1 VHQIANPA
9 AIAKPMN
16 WWMKGVWREALTS
29 SDQLHRHVSGQ
40 SSAGDRDYQTEAQK
54 SMRRELL
61 QNNVSLSPL
70 SALVASALPDAASAA
85 LRGWSGE
92 AVSAWRISMRDL
104 YWHQLAVIGRRSPF
118 TGEDSTY
125 LDRIEAY
132 LRVPVVRES
141 PEDFTTLWLDE
152 VTIAEV
158 PRNWLRWA
166 VGIVQLDSRV
176 TGGNTV
182 DEQHRAYLVDCDT
195 FVTGDQPYARVLERV
210 RDEAPFPIAEVKPI
224 APLSV
229 NLS

>member
-1 VHQIANPA
+1 MAH
-9 AIAKPMN
+9 
-16 WWMKGVWREALTS
+16 L
-29 SDQLHRHVSGQ
+29 D
-40 SSAGDRDYQTEAQK
+40 AGPV
-54 SMRRELL
+54 L
-61 QNNVSLSPL
+61 
-70 SALVASALPDAASAA
+70 ASASRHRTKIP
-85 LRGWSGE
+85 
-92 AVSAWRISMRDL
+92 V
-104 YWHQLAVIGRRSPF
+104 HRRRQHL
-118 TGEDSTY
+118 
-125 LDRIEAY
+125 LDWIEAY

-224 APLSV
+224 APKGPPDTAHRDAAALG
-229 NLS
+229 L